1 MVSESRMTQLEGYV
15 AGWKELL
22 AKSQEQLAR
31 LLRLKALTTSVRD
44 QNDMEVLDKRI
55 QQEDHA
61 VNQYQKALTYAESRL
76 GQAQGGQDV

>member
-1 MVSESRMTQLEGYV
+1 MKQLKGYV

-44 QNDMEVLDKRI
+44 QNDMDVLDKRI
-55 QQEDHA
+55 EQEDYA
-61 VNQYQKALTYAESRL
+61 VNQYQRALTYSESRL